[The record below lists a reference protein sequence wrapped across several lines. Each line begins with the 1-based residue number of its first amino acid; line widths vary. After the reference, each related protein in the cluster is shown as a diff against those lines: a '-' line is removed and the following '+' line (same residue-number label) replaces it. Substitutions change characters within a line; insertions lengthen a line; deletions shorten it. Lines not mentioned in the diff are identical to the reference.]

1 MKKLFIVANW
11 KSYKNSSEATSWLEK
26 LSSSLRVGEPRHEEV
41 SGKKIIVCP
50 PFTLL
55 SIMAG
60 IIKERQLSIILGV
73 QDISPFDEGAYTG
86 SVNAGQ
92 ASEFARYS
100 IIGHSERR
108 TLFNEDDTML
118 AQKVAMAKKYGLTP
132 IFCAQ
137 NENTP
142 IPPGITIVAYEP
154 PSAIGT
160 GFPDTPENA
169 DAIAKIIK
177 EEHGIPYVLYG
188 ASVTSENVKSFTQMQ
203 GIDGVLVGGVSLDP
217 LEFSK
222 IVETC

>member
-1 MKKLFIVANW
+1 MGERLVVANW
-11 KSYKNSSEATSWLEK
+11 KSYKNSSEAASWLEK
-26 LSSSLRVGEPRHEEV
+26 LGSSLGVDQQRHEEV

-55 SIMAG
+55 SVMAG
-60 IIKERQLSIILGV
+60 IIKEKQLPIMLGV

-92 ASEFARYS
+92 ASEFAQYV

-108 TLFNEDDTML
+108 TLFNEDDTVL
-118 AQKVAMAKKYGLTP
+118 TQKVAMAKKHGLTP
-132 IFCAQ
+132 IFCVQ
-137 NENTP
+137 DKNTP
-142 IPPGITIVAYEP
+142 IPLGITIVAYEP

-160 GFPDTPENA
+160 GVPDTPENA

-177 EEHGIPYVLYG
+177 EKNGIRYVLYG
-188 ASVTSENVKSFTQMQ
+188 GSVKSGNVKSFTKRQN
-203 GIDGVLVGGVSLDP
+203 IDGVLVGGASLDP

-222 IVETC
+222 IIEFS